1 MGRTEESAR
10 LSADQV
16 ADVLW
21 SARSAGSRM
30 ILPCTSDR
38 RLVAMLKEL
47 GLVREQLGHV
57 VLTPT
62 GVERRR
68 RCSPYLPLSA

>member
-1 MGRTEESAR
+1 MGRIDEKQ
-10 LSADQV
+10 LS
-16 ADVLW
+16 DVLW

-38 RLVAMLKEL
+38 GLIALLKEL
-47 GLVREQLGHV
+47 GLVREQLGHM

-68 RCSPYLPLSA
+68 RCSPYPALSA

>member
-1 MGRTEESAR
+1 MGHNVRATDE
-10 LSADQV
+10 V
-16 ADVLW
+16 ADLLW

-30 ILPCTSDR
+30 ILPAACDR
-38 RLVAMLKEL
+38 GSVSRLKEL
-47 GLVREQLGHV
+47 GLVREQLGFL

-68 RCSPYLPLSA
+68 RCSPYLPLTA